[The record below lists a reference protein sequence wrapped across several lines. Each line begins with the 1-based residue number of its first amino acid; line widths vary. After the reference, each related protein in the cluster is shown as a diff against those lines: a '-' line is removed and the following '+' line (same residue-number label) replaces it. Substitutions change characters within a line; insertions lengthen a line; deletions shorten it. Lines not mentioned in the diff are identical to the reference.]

1 MALQYSPG
9 ITIMG
14 KWRNGNNV
22 STIHPGAKRQE
33 FIDST
38 KAALDR
44 LNGLATGSR
53 LLAEIDA
60 SGHTVEIYRTETI
73 TGGNSQGGSDD
84 DEMVHAF
91 DSTFPDGTT
100 VLHNILNQASQDLS
114 NRSAIKKFFKVGKAK
129 PRFLKRDAIARLVGT
144 TPLELEQME
153 KGKRAIPESV
163 DSRLKAY
170 LYAFLIPGDGCD
182 CYVQFNHLR
191 DNLSPEH
198 KQYLP
203 MSHNWQHRP
212 PLIALGHELIHAWRS
227 VSGKVLYDYGWE
239 EEAMTVGLPPFT
251 YMEFTENKLRVE
263 FGQLAV
269 RPDYQNIN
277 TKTSL
282 TDGQKLGVDR
292 SNMAWQGNQGALHA
306 QQGLAQAMSSRRA
319 AMGYDDGDDDW

>member
-1 MALQYSPG
+1 MAIQYSLG
-9 ITIMG
+9 IQITDR
-14 KWRNGNNV
+14 WRDGND
-22 STIHPGAKRQE
+22 TGAIKPNAKKQE
-33 FIDST
+33 FQNST

-44 LNGLATGSR
+44 LKGLATGAR
-53 LLAEIDA
+53 LLGEIDA
-60 SGHTVEIYRTETI
+60 SGHTVEIYRTKTI
-73 TGGNSQGGSDD
+73 TDGNYEGGSGTG
-84 DEMVHAF
+84 EMVHAF

-100 VLHNILNQASQDLS
+100 VLHHILNQSSQDLS

-144 TPLELEQME
+144 TPAELDLME
-153 KGKRAIPESV
+153 KGKRAVPEPV

-182 CYVQFNHLR
+182 CHVVFNHVR
-191 DNLSPEH
+191 DNLSPGH
-198 KQYLP
+198 KKYLP

-212 PLIALGHELIHAWRS
+212 PLIALGHELIHAWRA
-227 VSGKVLYDYGWE
+227 VSGKVLYEYGWE

-263 FGQLAV
+263 FGELAI
-269 RPDYQNIN
+269 RPDYQNIG
-277 TKTSL
+277 TQTSL

-306 QQGLAQAMSSRRA
+306 QQGIAQAMSSRRR
-319 AMGYDDGDDDW
+319 AMGYDDDEDGF